1 MLDSQFVIPGSA
13 GDKDNAFPRF
23 YQKSKKL
30 EYKSAQEGHPVFETR
45 HYVEIITPGD
55 TRSIPNREVTDADK
69 ARWPREW
76 SAYVENRELTPEGTP
91 LEEWPLI
98 DVGQIDHLKAFRI
111 RSVEQLSQVSDNQ
124 LLNLGMG
131 ARSLRDK
138 AIAWLAQARGS
149 SGIAQIVA
157 ERDKLKTEV
166 DALKSQMAD
175 LTALVKS
182 RPAAAETEAPAAAA
196 PSNDM
201 LAMLMKQMADMQAR
215 LDDKPAKGKP
225 GRKPKVVEETTS
237 ELEA

>member
-23 YQKSKKL
+23 YPKSKKL
-30 EYKSAQEGHPVFETR
+30 EFRSQQEGQPVFETR

-76 SAYVENRELTPEGTP
+76 AAYVENRELTPEGTP
-91 LEEWPLI
+91 LEQWPLI
-98 DVGQIDHLKAFRI
+98 DVGQIDHLKVFRI

-157 ERDKLKTEV
+157 ERDRLKSKV
-166 DALKSQMAD
+166 DALESQMAD
-175 LTALVKS
+175 LAALVKS
-182 RPAAAETEAPAAAA
+182 RPATSEGEHSAPAATGLSMEAVQAMIAA
-196 PSNDM
+196 AVAAAQPVK
-201 LAMLMKQMADMQAR
+201 A
-215 LDDKPAKGKP
+215 KP
-225 GRKPKVVEETTS
+225 GRKPKAVAEAETN
-237 ELEA
+237 LE

>member
-1 MLDSQFVIPGSA
+1 MLDSQFIIPGSA

-23 YQKSKKL
+23 YPKSKKL
-30 EYKSAQEGHPVFETR
+30 EYRSAQEGQPVFETR

-76 SAYVENRELTPEGTP
+76 AAYVENRELTPEGTP
-91 LEEWPLI
+91 LEQWPLI
-98 DVGQIDHLKAFRI
+98 DVGQIDHMKTFRI

-138 AIAWLAQARGS
+138 AIAWLAQARGG
-149 SGIAQIVA
+149 SGIAKIVA
-157 ERDKLKTEV
+157 ERDMLKSKV
-166 DALKSQMAD
+166 DALESQMAD
-175 LTALVKS
+175 LAAMVKS
-182 RPAAAETEAPAAAA
+182 RPAASEGEAPAAA

-225 GRKPKVVEETTS
+225 GRKPKVVEETHV
-237 ELEA
+237 EQAD